1 MPNPGPKPLPTT
13 IGFPTL
19 ADWEAEGVPL
29 FARCRVCGREVCLMP
44 RSYTLRFGRQT
55 SFWRTMKRLR
65 CTICRAAA
73 EIRRVP
79 TGQVTPNFIQV
90 FDREAAADVEVFDA
104 MLSRADE
111 AKKGDGDY
119 CEKPMSR
126 AGRKKR

>member
-73 EIRRVP
+73 
-79 TGQVTPNFIQV
+79 
-90 FDREAAADVEVFDA
+90 ADAEVFDA

-111 AKKGDGDY
+111 AKKSDGDY
-119 CEKPMSR
+119 REKPRSERASR
-126 AGRKKR
+126 